1 MDLDEQ
7 ELYPPDAEDIG
18 PEAREH
24 RKRVAVGT
32 ALVVWGA
39 GLLVERALGVD
50 LETLWLGLGLAAIAG
65 WTQVRQYNWFVAGSI
80 VTGIGVGALLSGAFD
95 NAFGASIANL
105 CIGAGFAAV
114 YVRYPRRST
123 WALAVAAVFALIAV
137 GAFGIGLI
145 GLVPAS
151 LGRFLLPL
159 LLIGGGVLLLLRHS
173 LPPKTVKAGLAALA
187 VSFVV
192 VGATSV
198 PDIDDPIS
206 IDPGPTVPMQPLAL
220 GPGQTLVL
228 HGGGSGDI
236 EFVEGPVPSIEVR
249 GRRDK
254 VLLREDGD
262 RIIVG
267 REGLFGNDSSVD
279 YVVTLP
285 PGVAIDVERGSGSV
299 TGTLRGV
306 RGDIR
311 TASGDVDLVL
321 LEGGAEGPD
330 DDGPLDIVTAS
341 GSVRLDSR
349 MLLDLEVDTDS
360 GELTVDGRRIAD
372 DDYDSDEQ
380 DGVDVEVSTQSGD
393 VFVEGPRSGSSPSPA
408 PTAPPAPTT
417 PSSPVPPGG
426 D

>member
-7 ELYPPDAEDIG
+7 DLYPPDAEDLT

-65 WTQVRQYNWFVAGSI
+65 WTQVRQYNWFVAGSV
-80 VTGIGVGALLSGAFD
+80 VTGIGAGSLLSAPFENG
-95 NAFGASIANL
+95 FGAAIANL

-114 YVRYPRRST
+114 YVRYPRRSS
-123 WALAVAAVFALIAV
+123 WALGFAGVFALIAV

-173 LPPKTVKAGLAALA
+173 LPPKTVKLGLAALA

-198 PDIDDPIS
+198 PDIDHDPIS
-206 IDPGPTVPMQPLAL
+206 IDPGPTLPVQPLAL
-220 GPGQTLVL
+220 APGQTLVMD
-228 HGGGSGDI
+228 GGGSGDI
-236 EFVEGPVPSIEVR
+236 EFVVGHVPSIEVR
-249 GRRDK
+249 GRRDTA
-254 VLLREDGD
+254 LLRREGD
-262 RIIVG
+262 RVIVG
-267 REGLFGNDSSVD
+267 RGGLFGNDASVD
-279 YVVTLP
+279 YVVTLSA
-285 PGVAIDVERGSGSV
+285 GAAVDVVRGSGSV

-311 TASGDVDLVL
+311 TSSGDVDLEL
-321 LEGGAEGPD
+321 IDGGDEGPA

-341 GSVRLDSR
+341 GSVRIESP
-349 MLLDLEVDTDS
+349 MLLDLDLGSEGDVVVNRQNTNGRYRSPAGTTGVMVEVDT
-360 GELTVDGRRIAD
+360 G
-372 DDYDSDEQ
+372 
-380 DGVDVEVSTQSGD
+380 SGD
-393 VFVEGPRSGSSPSPA
+393 IEIDMPQVVA
-408 PTAPPAPTT
+408 PTA